1 MTTGSTQNINCNIRW
16 S

>member
-1 MTTGSTQNINCNIRW
+1 MTTGSTQNINSNIRW